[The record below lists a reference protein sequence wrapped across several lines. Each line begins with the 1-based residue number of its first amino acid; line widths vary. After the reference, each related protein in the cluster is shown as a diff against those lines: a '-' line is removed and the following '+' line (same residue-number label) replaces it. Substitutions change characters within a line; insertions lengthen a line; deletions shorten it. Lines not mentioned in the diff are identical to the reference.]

1 MIWIWINKGG
11 PMTYFYLKSFGKRI
25 KERVI
30 KKLWVTWH
38 CCWSPLKLRLYKRF
52 YPKYNS
58 KIGKLGR
65 EIIIGGVIAMLSHL
79 VGMERF
85 NLWLRGK
92 PTISLCQVEIVIVL
106 IDDVQWSN
114 TKMVLPPTL
123 VTLTVSSLQH
133 LGTMG

>member
-1 MIWIWINKGG
+1 
-11 PMTYFYLKSFGKRI
+11 MTYFYLKSFGKRI

-30 KKLWVTWH
+30 KKLWVRWH
-38 CCWSPLKLRLYKRF
+38 CCWSPLKLSLYKRF
-52 YPKYNS
+52 YPKDSS

-65 EIIIGGVIAMLSHL
+65 EIIIGGVIAMLRDSME
-79 VGMERF
+79 MERF
-85 NLWLRGK
+85 NLWLRGN
-92 PTISLCQVEIVIVL
+92 PTICLSQVEIAIVL
-106 IDDVQWSN
+106 LDDVEWSN